1 MNFKELN
8 LKDDNDN
15 NINFNDL
22 NLNNN
27 LKRAISKIGYVNP
40 TEIQK
45 KTIPLVLKN
54 YDIIGKSH
62 TGTGK
67 TAAFV
72 LPILN
77 NLDVKLRRV
86 QAMIVCPT
94 RELALQILDQVRK
107 YAFYLEGVNATA
119 LFGGSDLRRQ
129 IYSLKNSNI
138 VVGTPG
144 RIVDHIQRRTLR
156 LNDIQTVVLDE
167 ADEMLKMGFK
177 QDIDKIFTSITSM
190 YQTLLFS
197 ATMNRA
203 VLEIANN
210 YQNSPVKISIKRNAA
225 ELNNIKQYFINTRNT
240 SKNQVLVNLFL
251 KIQPNLSIVFSNT
264 KAYTEI
270 ISKIL
275 WENGIKS
282 AVINGDKRQS
292 ERNKAMNAFR
302 TNKVQVLIATDVAAR
317 GIDVDGIDYIFNY
330 DLPCEQESYVHRI
343 GRTGRAGETGIAIT
357 LVNNKKELINI
368 KKLEQTLNIKINP
381 YNI

>member
-1 MNFKELN
+1 MSFNELN
-8 LKDDNDN
+8 LKEDNISFD
-15 NINFNDL
+15 DL

-27 LKRAISKIGYVNP
+27 LKRAILKAGYVNP

-45 KTIPLVLKN
+45 KTIPLALENK
-54 YDIIGKSH
+54 DIIGKSH

-77 NLDVKLRRV
+77 NLNPKLRRV

-94 RELALQILDQVRK
+94 RELALQVLDQVRK
-107 YAFYLEGVNATA
+107 YAFYLEGVNAIA
-119 LFGGSDLRRQ
+119 LFGGSDLREQ

-177 QDIDKIFTSITSM
+177 QDIDKIFTSITSK

-197 ATMNRA
+197 ATMNSA
-203 VLEIANN
+203 VLEVANN
-210 YQNSPVKISIKRNAA
+210 YQNSPVQISIKRNAA

-240 SKNQVLVNLFL
+240 SKDRALVDLFL

-264 KAYTEI
+264 KAYTER

-330 DLPCEQESYVHRI
+330 DLPREQESYVHRI

-357 LVNNKKELINI
+357 LVNNKKELIDI
-368 KKLEQTLNIKINP
+368 KRLEQTLNIKINP
-381 YNI
+381 YNT